1 MKIHSPMDAVE
12 LSRIRA
18 IGEKVQQLQKE
29 GRDIVRLQIG
39 EPDFTTPG
47 HIIAAAKAAMDHG
60 QTHYAPNRGLASL
73 REEISRK
80 LLRDNGITADP
91 ATEIL
96 VTSGCAEGLYLVFM
110 GLVEPGDEVIIL
122 EPAYISYLQLARAA
136 HARAVPVHAKEENGW
151 LPDLDELRAAVTPK
165 TKLLVLN
172 TPGNPTGV
180 VYPREVLQQIA
191 ALAQEQDFL
200 VLSDEVYEKLI
211 YDGAQHVSIAS
222 LDGMKERT
230 ITINGFSKAFAM
242 TGWRMGYLAADAR
255 LILPMLKVHQYAVAS
270 SNIIGPERSHHRR
283 CRRERAVWRKCVGNT
298 PADGS
303 FCWMAFAQIPEI
315 SCVAPAGTFYIYPN
329 ISGTGLSG
337 TEFADKF
344 LMEAGV
350 ATVPGTAFD
359 SFCNSHIRLSYAS
372 SMESLQTAVSRLKGM
387 LKK

>member
-1 MKIHSPMDAVE
+1 MEIHSPMDAVE

-39 EPDFTTPG
+39 EPDFTTPD

-60 QTHYAPNRGLASL
+60 QTHYAPNRGLLSL

-91 ATEIL
+91 AAEIL

-110 GLVEPGDEVIIL
+110 GLVEPGDEVIII

-136 HARAVPVHAKEENGW
+136 HAKAVPVHAKEENGW
-151 LPDLDELRAAVTPK
+151 MPDLDELRAAVTEK

-172 TPGNPTGV
+172 TPGNPTGA

-191 ALAQEQDFL
+191 ALAQEKDFL

-230 ITINGFSKAFAM
+230 ITVNGFSKAFAM
-242 TGWRMGYLAADAR
+242 TGWRMGYLAADAK

-270 SNIIGPERSHHRR
+270 SNIIAQNAAITALQAGEACVEEMRQEYARR
-283 CRRERAVWRKCVGNT
+283 RRFLL
-298 PADGS
+298 DS
-303 FCWMAFAQIPEI
+303 FAEIPEI
-315 SCVAPAGTFYIYPN
+315 SCAEPAGTFYMYPN
-329 ISGTGLSG
+329 ISGSGMSG
-337 TEFADKF
+337 TEFADRF

-359 SFCNSHIRLSYAS
+359 SFCNSHIRISYAS
-372 SMESLQTAVSRLKGM
+372 SMESLQMAVSRLKDF